1 MDNNTKLEKTKNGY
15 LTESKVSKS
24 RNGKSQ
30 SYTYSTVI
38 PKPIVNKFGL
48 DKGRKLYWDINER
61 SIVITPELPEDK
73 SIEAGLDILNDF
85 IINGNNHYSTYSK
98 TILSKLQ
105 QDRDPEEIVEDL
117 VQDYKLENRDDY
129 KEYYTKVVTYLLDYP
144 TAPDQYEILKEVYN
158 QITQTD

>member
-1 MDNNTKLEKTKNGY
+1 MDNNTNLQKTGY

-48 DKGRKLYWDINER
+48 DKGQKLYWDINEL

-73 SIEAGLDILNDF
+73 SIQAGLDILNDF
-85 IINGNNHYSTYSK
+85 IVNGNNHYGTYS
-98 TILSKLQ
+98 TGILSKLQ
-105 QDRDPEEIVEDL
+105 QDKPKEEIIEEL
-117 VQDYKLENRDDY
+117 VHDYKMENRDEY
-129 KEYYTKVVTYLLDYP
+129 QEYYTKVVTYLLDYP
-144 TAPDQYEILKEVYN
+144 TTPENNEILREVYN

>member
-1 MDNNTKLEKTKNGY
+1 MDDNTKLEKTKNGY

>member
-1 MDNNTKLEKTKNGY
+1 MDDNTKLEKTKTGY

>member
-1 MDNNTKLEKTKNGY
+1 MDDNTKLEKIKTGY

>member
-1 MDNNTKLEKTKNGY
+1 MDDNTKLEKTKTGY

-48 DKGRKLYWDINER
+48 DKGRKLYWDINEL